1 MIRVSVL
8 YPLSEGS
15 TFDRDYYLNS
25 HMPLTRDLF
34 KSALLK
40 DEIWSGMSVPGLPA
54 TYEILLHM
62 YFDSL
67 ESFASLQEHSATL
80 MADVPNYTNIQPLL
94 EIEQGV

>member
-8 YPLSEGS
+8 YPTGEGA

-40 DEIWSGMSVPGLPA
+40 DEIWSGVSVPGLPA

-67 ESFASLQEHSATL
+67 ESFAGLGEHSATL
-80 MADVPNYTNIQPLL
+80 MADVPNYTNTEPVM
-94 EIEQGV
+94 EIEEGV

>member
-8 YPLSEGS
+8 YPTGEGA

-40 DEIWSGMSVPGLPA
+40 DEPGVA
-54 TYEILLHM
+54 
-62 YFDSL
+62 
-67 ESFASLQEHSATL
+67 
-80 MADVPNYTNIQPLL
+80 
-94 EIEQGV
+94 